1 MLPKTLPNENSYSIV
16 ERDKRKDPKTSVDH
30 KTSEGRNSKKV
41 SNIRQLQAKNTIINS
56 KHCDLFV

>member
-16 ERDKRKDPKTSVDH
+16 ERDKRKDQ
-30 KTSEGRNSKKV
+30 KTSEGSNSKKI

-56 KHCDLFV
+56 KHCDLFF